1 MKIKSIMK
9 RKTINSTTSSLKSKP
24 VVHDNED
31 STIIKD
37 DFSILHD
44 GEEKT
49 LMNNRNASTETL
61 VEMAENQAKTNQFDA
76 FKAEMLKM
84 FEEQEKKH
92 SAMVSVLNE
101 KIEKLTEENE
111 QYQTKITEL
120 EKKLSELENNKDMV
134 SKVQGL
140 EQKVENLEDQYLEQS
155 QSISQREISD
165 DQIAQTIDLVAQ
177 NNRSVL
183 DLQKKVNELE
193 KSDAKIIEDHSFMTK
208 EVERLNTFVIN
219 NEEIK
224 IFINKRNGSTFS
236 LTATSAETVD
246 ELKRQIQME
255 IGCDIASE
263 LLSYEGRVLEDEYTL
278 HDYNINNNSTVQL
291 ALRF

>member
-278 HDYNINNNSTVQL
+278 HDYNINNNSTV
-291 ALRF
+291 